1 MTEEENI
8 IHLCQ
13 VISHWVSKR
22 GEATVRRE
30 VGIFEHCDQ
39 EVKKWIKELEKR
51 VGDEQGRIN
60 QTPDK
65 A

>member
-13 VISHWVSKR
+13 AITHWVSKR

-39 EVKKWIKELEKR
+39 EVKKWVKELNN
-51 VGDEQGRIN
+51 RIKN
-60 QTPDK
+60 ES
-65 A
+65 